1 MIFLTKNNLPFR
13 GHRDSGTIP
22 QDVNEPETDYER
34 DGVFRSAVRF
44 RIDAGDSELEQLV
57 GDSPLYASYMS
68 PRIQNELIENVRQK
82 ILASLKSKFLAAV
95 HFSILMDVT
104 SDVSCREQVSV
115 IIRSVDISGD
125 VSEDFVG
132 FTEGEDLTGRGLA
145 NHLLSRVEELGLHIT
160 NCRGQGYTMEPR
172 PCKASSMVVK
182 P

>member
-1 MIFLTKNNLPFR
+1 
-13 GHRDSGTIP
+13 
-22 QDVNEPETDYER
+22 
-34 DGVFRSAVRF
+34 
-44 RIDAGDSELEQLV
+44 
-57 GDSPLYASYMS
+57 
-68 PRIQNELIENVRQK
+68 
-82 ILASLKSKFLAAV
+82 
-95 HFSILMDVT
+95 MDVT